1 MIRCNGGC
9 RKRRATCGTRT
20 PAEHCC
26 SPDQGQLRSIREYNG
41 VDKVALQQV
50 RALPDWHPDWDR
62 QNDHTNL
69 DVLGTDQAHSEHQAS
84 PLASKASVVCDA
96 GE

>member
-1 MIRCNGGC
+1 
-9 RKRRATCGTRT
+9 
-20 PAEHCC
+20 
-26 SPDQGQLRSIREYNG
+26 
-41 VDKVALQQV
+41 V